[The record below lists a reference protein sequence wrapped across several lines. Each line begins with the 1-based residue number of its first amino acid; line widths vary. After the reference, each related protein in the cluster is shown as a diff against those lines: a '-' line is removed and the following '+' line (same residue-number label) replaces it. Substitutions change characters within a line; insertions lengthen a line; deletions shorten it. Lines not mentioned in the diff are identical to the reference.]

1 MSSSSTTSIEPL
13 NPAALRA
20 ALVGTRF
27 AAHLH
32 HFPTAESTNTL
43 LLEAAANG
51 APEGTVY
58 LADEQTAGRGRGGH
72 TWHSEP
78 GDGLYL
84 SVLAKPALPLREAL
98 WISLATG
105 LAAKCAIRTATGLTI
120 DIRWP
125 NDLLLH
131 NKKLGGIL
139 VETAVNPGEAPLLR
153 YAVIGIGLN
162 INYESFPPELSS
174 IATSLRIATGQPQSR
189 NTLLIAL
196 LRALDFELTQLE
208 AHQPDLPTQ
217 QPDLL
222 DRFTAASTW
231 VRGKRVHVPEQGGYT
246 GTTAGLNLNGYLLVD
261 ADDHTQRTVLSGGV
275 REANEPAPVH

>member
-1 MSSSSTTSIEPL
+1 MSSREEL
-13 NPAALRA
+13 NPAALHA

-27 AAHLH
+27 PARLH
-32 HFPTAESTNTL
+32 HLPTAESTNTL

-58 LADEQTAGRGRGGH
+58 LADAQTRGRGRGGH
-72 TWHSEP
+72 TWHSSP
-78 GDGLYL
+78 GEGLYL
-84 SVLAKPALPLREAL
+84 SVLAKPSLPLREAL

-105 LAAKCAIRTATGLTI
+105 LAAKCAIRTTTGLNL

-125 NDLLLH
+125 NDLLLPQPTGPS
-131 NKKLGGIL
+131 KKLGGIL
-139 VETAVNPGEAPLLR
+139 VETAVNPGEDALLR

-162 INYESFPPELSS
+162 INHESFPPELSS
-174 IATSLRIATGQPQSR
+174 LATSLRIATGQPQSR

-208 AHQPDLPTQ
+208 THQPDL
-217 QPDLL
+217 LA
-222 DRFTAASTW
+222 RFTAASTW

-246 GTTAGLNLNGYLLVD
+246 GTTAGLDPNGYLLVD

-275 REANEPAPVH
+275 REATEPIPVH